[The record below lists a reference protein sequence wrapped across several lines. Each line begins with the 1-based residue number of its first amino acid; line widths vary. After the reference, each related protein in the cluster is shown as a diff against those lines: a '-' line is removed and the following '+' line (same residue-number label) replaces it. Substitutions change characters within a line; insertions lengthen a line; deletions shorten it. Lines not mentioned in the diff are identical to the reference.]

1 VKKKKVFSTAS
12 DNQTSVEIHVM
23 QGERP
28 KAKDNFSLGKFYLD
42 GIPPAP
48 RGMPQIEVTFELN
61 ENGILQVTAK
71 DLGTGKDKSIRIEG
85 TKKLSEED
93 IKKAQ
98 DAAERNKEADESIRG
113 VMQKRNELDGL
124 TYQAERLMKENAA
137 KLDAGLRDRLV
148 KALDNARDVVKG
160 KGDDARAIDEAK
172 SELEKPLHEF
182 AQQLYASK
190 GGAGAGAGVPPSGFE
205 DAGPSYG
212 SSDANGASGTG
223 GTGGNKDDAVD
234 AEYS

>member
-1 VKKKKVFSTAS
+1 VKDILLLDVTPLSLGVETLGGAFTALVERNTTVPVKKKKVFSTAS
-12 DNQTSVEIHVM
+12 DNQTSVEIHVL

-28 KAKDNFSLGKFYLD
+28 KAKDNFSLGTFYLD
-42 GIPPAP
+42 GIPIAP

-61 ENGILQVTAK
+61 ENGILEVTAK

-93 IKKAQ
+93 IKRMQ
-98 DAAERNKEADESIRG
+98 DAAEQNKEADENLRTT
-113 VMQKRNELDGL
+113 MQKRNELDSM

-160 KGDDARAIDEAK
+160 KDDNVRAID
-172 SELEKPLHEF
+172 
-182 AQQLYASK
+182 
-190 GGAGAGAGVPPSGFE
+190 
-205 DAGPSYG
+205 
-212 SSDANGASGTG
+212 
-223 GTGGNKDDAVD
+223 
-234 AEYS
+234 

>member
-1 VKKKKVFSTAS
+1 VL
-12 DNQTSVEIHVM
+12 

-28 KAKDNFSLGKFYLD
+28 LAKDNFSLGKFYLD
-42 GIPPAP
+42 GIPLAP
-48 RGMPQIEVTFELN
+48 RGIPQIEVTFELN
-61 ENGILQVTAK
+61 ENGIVQVTAK

-93 IKKAQ
+93 IKKMQ
-98 DAAERNKEADESIRG
+98 DAAERNKESDESIRG

-137 KLDAGLRDRLV
+137 KLEAGLRDKLV
-148 KALDNARDVVKG
+148 KALDHARDVVKS
-160 KGDDARAIDEAK
+160 KGDDVRAIDEAK

-182 AQQLYASK
+182 AEHLYATK
-190 GGAGAGAGVPPSGFE
+190 GNAGAQPSDHE
-205 DAGPSYG
+205 DVGSSYG
-212 SSDANGASGTG
+212 SSGTSDASGS
-223 GTGGNKDDAVD
+223 GGNNGDAVD